1 MAEDQLH
8 TINVEVAGRNYPI
21 FVTKEEEEIVMQL
34 AENLN
39 LEIEDLHKRYANKL
53 GKAEILT
60 MLLLTYAKKHHDA
73 IASKAESRLS
83 HKLDELYLML
93 EEATSKN

>member
-8 TINVEVAGRNYPI
+8 TINVEVAGRSYPV
-21 FVTKEEEEIVMQL
+21 FVSEEEEMTVRDL
-34 AENLN
+34 AANLN

-53 GKAEILT
+53 SKADILA

-73 IASKAESRLS
+73 TASDAQNRLS
-83 HKLDELYLML
+83 DKLDELYLML
-93 EEATSKN
+93 EEATT